1 MRFDTGEN
9 EVVEVMSVQSRP
21 VQIASDQDAER
32 QASERQTRLIQNRP
46 VDIISGW
53 DTERQAR
60 ERQARPAPVVS
71 EQARER
77 QPRK

>member
-9 EVVEVMSVQSRP
+9 EVVKVMSVQSRP

-53 DTERQAR
+53 DTERQAM
-60 ERQARPAPVVS
+60 PAPVIS

>member
-21 VQIASDQDAER
+21 VQIASDHDA
-32 QASERQTRLIQNRP
+32 
-46 VDIISGW
+46 
-53 DTERQAR
+53 ERQAR